1 MYEQIAAGMSLPEN
15 NLQFIQ
21 NKPVKKMSGRQL
33 RRAIA
38 KGKKTNKGEIGIDRS
53 ISTSKVKGF

>member
-1 MYEQIAAGMSLPEN
+1 MSLPEN

-21 NKPVKKMSGRQL
+21 NKPVKKMSGREL
-33 RRAIA
+33 RRMIA
-38 KGKKTNKGEIGIDRS
+38 KGKKTNKGQIGIDRS

>member
-1 MYEQIAAGMSLPEN
+1 MYEQIGAGMSLPEN

-21 NKPVKKMSGRQL
+21 NKPVKKMNGRQL

-38 KGKKTNKGEIGIDRS
+38 KGKKTNKARITIDKCMPNS
-53 ISTSKVKGF
+53 EVAGF

>member
-1 MYEQIAAGMSLPEN
+1 MYEPIRAGMSLPEN

-21 NKPVKKMSGRQL
+21 NKPVKKMSGREL
-33 RRAIA
+33 RRMIA
-38 KGKKTNKGEIGIDRS
+38 KGKKTNKSRISIDRS